1 MVEELVLGVLEIKM
15 ILIIVIDPK
24 IWTFNQIKEAIEE
37 EGIIHTVQI
46 FNSIIIILLCIIA
59 ITTEAPIKKI
69 SKVSHFIFF
78 ILRNNILIIF
88 FRIKFSKFK

>member
-1 MVEELVLGVLEIKM
+1 VVEELVLGVLEIKM

-69 SKVSHFIFF
+69 SKVSHFIFLF
-78 ILRNNILIIF
+78 
-88 FRIKFSKFK
+88 